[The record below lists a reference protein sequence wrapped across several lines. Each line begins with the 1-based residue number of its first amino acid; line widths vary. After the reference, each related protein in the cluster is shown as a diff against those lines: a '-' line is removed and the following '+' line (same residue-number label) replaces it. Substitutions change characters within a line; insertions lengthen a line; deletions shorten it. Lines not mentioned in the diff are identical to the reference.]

1 MPTLKVCI
9 DEILRLKKTKMQK
22 ISFKFSDF
30 EAMFRALR
38 HRNYR
43 LFFMGQSISLIGTW
57 MQQIAMSWL
66 VYRLTGSAFML
77 GIIGFL
83 GQIPTLVLSPFAGV
97 IADRHNR
104 RRIVIITQ
112 ALAMLQA
119 LVLAIFVLTGL
130 IQVWHLIALSIFLGL
145 VNSFDMPVRQAFT
158 VEMLEDRDDLGNA
171 IALNSSLFNMA
182 RLVGPSLAGVLI
194 AILGEGIC
202 FLLNAISYIAV
213 IISLLMMRISAS
225 SIKVSHRNV
234 LHGLQEG
241 LVYAYNFSP
250 IRYILLL
257 ISLVSV
263 AGVPYMVLMPVFAKD
278 IFHGGPQTLGFL
290 IAMSGVGALTGAAY
304 LAARRSVV
312 GLGRVLAFAT
322 GTFGL
327 AIIIFSHSK
336 VLWFSMLVMYA
347 AGFSMIVQAAASNT
361 ILQTIVD
368 EDKRGR
374 VMSFYTMALVGM
386 MPLGSLLAGS
396 LASKIGAPNTLLAGG
411 VCCIVGALLF
421 FRKLPRVREKVRPIY
436 IKKGIIPEVAKG
448 IGAASG
454 LEVYPEK

>member
-1 MPTLKVCI
+1 MKL
-9 DEILRLKKTKMQK
+9 QK
-22 ISFKFSDF
+22 LSFKLSDF
-30 EAMFRALR
+30 KVMFRALR

-43 LFFMGQSISLIGTW
+43 LFFTGQSISLIGTW

-66 VYRLTGSAFML
+66 VYRLTSSAFML

-83 GQIPTLVLSPFAGV
+83 GQIPTLFLAPFAGV

-104 RRIVIITQ
+104 RHIVIITQ
-112 ALAMLQA
+112 SLAMLQA
-119 LVLAIFVLTGL
+119 FILAILVLTGL
-130 IQVWHLIALSIFLGL
+130 IQVWHLIALSIFIGL
-145 VNSFDMPVRQAFT
+145 INSFDMPVRQAFT
-158 VEMLEDRDDLGNA
+158 VEMIEDRDDLSNA

-182 RLVGPSLAGVLI
+182 RLIGPSLAGIII
-194 AILGEGIC
+194 AALGEGIC

-213 IISLLMMRISAS
+213 IISLLMMRIAS
-225 SIKVSHRNV
+225 TEIKFSQRHV
-234 LHGLQEG
+234 LHGLKEG
-241 LVYAYNFSP
+241 FTYAYNFAP
-250 IRYILLL
+250 IKYILLL

-263 AGVPYMVLMPVFAKD
+263 TGVPYMVLMPVFAKD

-290 IAMSGVGALTGAAY
+290 MAMSGIGALTGAAY

-312 GLGRVLAFAT
+312 GLGRVLTFAA

-327 AIIIFSHSK
+327 AIIIFSHSTI
-336 VLWFSMLVMYA
+336 LWFSMLVMYA

-361 ILQTIVD
+361 ILQTVVD

-374 VMSFYTMALVGM
+374 IMSFYTMALVGM

-411 VCCIVGALLF
+411 ACCIIGALLF
-421 FRKLPRVREKVRPIY
+421 FRKLPRVREKIRPIY

-448 IGAASG
+448 LGAASG